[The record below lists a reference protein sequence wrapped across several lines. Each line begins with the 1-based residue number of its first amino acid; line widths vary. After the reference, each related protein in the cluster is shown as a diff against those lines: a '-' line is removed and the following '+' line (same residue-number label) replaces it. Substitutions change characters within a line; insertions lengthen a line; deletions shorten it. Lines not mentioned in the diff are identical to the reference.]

1 MNLLQINPYTIQAT
15 VLQYG
20 ILGIV
25 AILLGYFAW
34 SSYKRL
40 IDRNDALEKKVDA
53 LQDEMTGLLLEER
66 DRMGKIV
73 EENTRAIN
81 DLRAI
86 IVNTLIQNNRE
97 A

>member
-1 MNLLQINPYTIQAT
+1 MNLLQINPYTIQTT

-25 AILLGYFAW
+25 AVLLGYFAW

-86 IVNTLIQNNRE
+86 IVNTLIQNKRE

>member
-1 MNLLQINPYTIQAT
+1 
-15 VLQYG
+15 
-20 ILGIV
+20 
-25 AILLGYFAW
+25 
-34 SSYKRL
+34 
-40 IDRNDALEKKVDA
+40 
-53 LQDEMTGLLLEER
+53 MTGLLLEER

-86 IVNTLIQNNRE
+86 IVNTLIQNKRE